1 MVNIDTVVDMFENC
15 NNNFDEKELSKLKSL
30 SGSDKKIS
38 KFVYGVYHKATL
50 INFCSSGVTS

>member
-30 SGSDKKIS
+30 GGSDQQIS
-38 KFVYGVYHKATL
+38 KYVDGWGL
-50 INFCSSGVTS
+50 PQS